1 MGKIFDF
8 TKYRPWNIKKNIYS
22 QWKNSL
28 YNLTVNKKISY
39 YNCDHIRLYATD
51 TSIQNT
57 YFQILI
63 QYFILI

>member
-1 MGKIFDF
+1 MGKFFDF
-8 TKYRPWNIKKNIYS
+8 TKYRPWNIKKNTYS

-28 YNLTVNKKISY
+28 YNLKEKDQL
-39 YNCDHIRLYATD
+39 YNYDHIRLYATD